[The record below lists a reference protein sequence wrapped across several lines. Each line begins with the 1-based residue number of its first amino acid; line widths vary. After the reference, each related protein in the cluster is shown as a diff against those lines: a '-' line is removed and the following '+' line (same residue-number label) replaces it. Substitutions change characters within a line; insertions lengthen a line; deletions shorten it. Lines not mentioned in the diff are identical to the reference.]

1 MKFTLKLQS
10 NVNRT
15 WTHNR
20 TENCM
25 ATWCDWQPCV
35 KDSYLMA
42 ELIISCRVWL
52 TFSYRAVHLTF
63 HSRSSLVPQR
73 KPLRRR
79 YESPG
84 MYSDDDANSD
94 ASSACSERSYGSRNG
109 GIPHYLRQTED
120 VAEILNHCASS
131 NWSER
136 KEGLLG
142 LQNLLKSQRILRWD
156 RTQTVPEWK
165 CELWCSMFSLLKAL
179 CELLNSKRRCYYII
193 ALSGRTYNKSL

>member
-1 MKFTLKLQS
+1 
-10 NVNRT
+10 
-15 WTHNR
+15 
-20 TENCM
+20 M
-25 ATWCDWQPCV
+25 ATWCNLKKQFFPHGWV
-35 KDSYLMA
+35 YL
-42 ELIISCRVWL
+42 LQHLSCRAWL
-52 TFSYRAVHLTF
+52 TFRHHTVSYISFTF
-63 HSRSSLVPQR
+63 FFLPQR

-94 ASSACSERSYGSRNG
+94 ASSACSERSYSSRNG

-156 RTQTVPEWK
+156 LSCV
-165 CELWCSMFSLLKAL
+165 S
-179 CELLNSKRRCYYII
+179 NSAQSRIVSFDTAQLAPVWPKVITPVN
-193 ALSGRTYNKSL
+193 S

>member
-1 MKFTLKLQS
+1 MNIQVSFC
-10 NVNRT
+10 
-15 WTHNR
+15 
-20 TENCM
+20 E
-25 ATWCDWQPCV
+25 
-35 KDSYLMA
+35 SY
-42 ELIISCRVWL
+42 ISFIL
-52 TFSYRAVHLTF
+52 L
-63 HSRSSLVPQR
+63 PQR

-142 LQNLLKSQRILRWD
+142 LQNLLKSQRMLRW
-156 RTQTVPEWK
+156 
-165 CELWCSMFSLLKAL
+165 
-179 CELLNSKRRCYYII
+179 
-193 ALSGRTYNKSL
+193 LSTIFRL